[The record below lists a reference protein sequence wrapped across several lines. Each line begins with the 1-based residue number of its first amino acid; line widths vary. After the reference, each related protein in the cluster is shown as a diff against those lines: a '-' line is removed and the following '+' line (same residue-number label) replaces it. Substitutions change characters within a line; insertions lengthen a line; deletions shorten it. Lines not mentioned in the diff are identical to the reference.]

1 MEGHHRAPP
10 ELETSRILVVDDEEA
25 NVEALDRLL
34 HRAGYPWVMTTTDPF
49 EAARYFEEIRPDLV
63 VLDLHMPEKDGF
75 AVMAEIADRVPTA
88 EYLPILV
95 LTGDLDPVS
104 RERALGAGA
113 KDFVTK
119 PFEATEVLL
128 RIRNLLET
136 RELHL
141 RLARHAEELEGRVQ
155 ERTRDLADAQ
165 LEILSRL
172 AIAAEYRDDVTGQHA
187 ERVGALSALIA
198 EELGLPSEKVELIR
212 WAAPLHDIGKIGIPD
227 AILMKPGKLLD
238 AEYEVMKTHTTI
250 GARILS
256 GSRFPLMQMA
266 RKIALTHHERWDGRG
281 YTGISGP
288 DVPIEGRIVAVADT
302 FDCLTNER
310 PYKAA
315 MPVDQTVDLIASESG
330 RHFDP
335 TVVDAFLRLVESG
348 RILEIGILLAEKA
361 SEGTIDGRSRVHLL
375 DLRYA

>member
-1 MEGHHRAPP
+1 MLRLQPATP
-10 ELETSRILVVDDEEA
+10 ELETSRILVVDDERD

-34 HRAGYPWVMTTTDPF
+34 RRAGYPWVLTTTDPDQAF
-49 EAARYFEEIRPDLV
+49 HLFREIRPDLV
-63 VLDLHMPEKDGF
+63 VLDLHMPKKDGF
-75 AVMAEIADRVPTA
+75 EVMEEISVLVDER
-88 EYLPILV
+88 EYLPILI
-95 LTGDLDPVS
+95 LTGDLDPFA

-128 RIRNLLET
+128 RIKNLLET
-136 RELHL
+136 RNLHL
-141 RLARHAEELEGRVQ
+141 RLARHAEELEETV
-155 ERTRDLADAQ
+155 ERRTSDLAEAQ
-165 LEILSRL
+165 MEILSRL
-172 AIAAEYRDDVTGQHA
+172 ALAAEYRDDVTGQHA

-198 EELGLPSEKVELIR
+198 EELGLPKDQVELIR

-227 AILMKPGKLLD
+227 AILMKPGKLLP
-238 AEYEVMKTHTTI
+238 AEYEVMKSHTTI

-266 RKIALTHHERWDGRG
+266 RKIALSHHERWDGEG
-281 YTGISGP
+281 YTGLRGDDI
-288 DVPIEGRIVAVADT
+288 PIEGRIVAVADT

-315 MPVDQTVDLIASESG
+315 LPVDQTVELICDESG

-335 TVVDAFLRLVESG
+335 RVVEAFLQLVETG

-361 SEGTIDGRSRVHLL
+361 SEGTVDGRSRAHLL